1 MALRVAFDATAAT
14 QGAGVGRYTAG
25 LLRAL
30 LAEADGIDYTLL
42 TARGASGYVDA
53 LVGRVPLRRRALPV
67 SKRVADLVWQRARLP
82 LPAEWVTGAADVF
95 HSPDYVLP
103 PLRRAA
109 AVLTVHD
116 LSFVAL
122 PQFAHPALAAYLRA
136 AVPRSVARADAIL
149 ADSANTAADL
159 VRYYGVPEARVR
171 VVYPG
176 LEPQFVPQAEAEDEA
191 IVRERY
197 GLRGRYFLCVGT
209 IEPRKN
215 YVGAI
220 AAAGI
225 AADAGFEGCLA
236 IAGGTGWLAEESL
249 AAALAAGDRV
259 RLLGRVADEHLPA
272 IYRGAVAL
280 VYPSHYEGFG
290 FPPLEA
296 MASGTPAIAARNSSL
311 PEAVG
316 DAGLS
321 CGTDPQSIAA
331 AMQAVL
337 SDEPL
342 RRRLVLAGLE
352 RARTFTWQ
360 RAADQVRQVYR
371 EVG

>member
-30 LAEADGIDYTLL
+30 LRDDCGIDYTLL
-42 TARGASGYVDA
+42 TAHGAASDLDRFSGEAAVT
-53 LVGRVPLRRRALPV
+53 RRTLPV
-67 SKRVADLVWQRARLP
+67 SKRVADLVWQRLRLP
-82 LPAEWVTGAADVF
+82 LPAEWLTGRADVY

-109 AVLTVHD
+109 GVVTVHD
-116 LSFVAL
+116 LSFVAQ
-122 PQFAHPALAAYLRA
+122 PQFAHPALAAYLRR
-136 AVPRSVARADAIL
+136 AVPLSVARAAVVL

-159 VRYYGVPEARVR
+159 SAHMGVPPERLR

-176 LEPQFVPQAEAEDEA
+176 LEERFRPQPQADDEA
-191 IVRERY
+191 VVRGRYRLER
-197 GLRGRYFLCVGT
+197 RYFLCVGT

-215 YVGAI
+215 YVGAV
-220 AAAGI
+220 AALQRVVAAGFSG
-225 AADAGFEGCLA
+225 DLA

-249 AAALAAGDRV
+249 VAARAAGERV
-259 RLLGRVADEHLPA
+259 RLLGHVPDEHLPA
-272 IYRGAVAL
+272 LYRRAVAL

-296 MASGTPAIAARNSSL
+296 MACGTPAIAARNSSL

-316 DAGLS
+316 DAGLY
-321 CGTDPQSIAA
+321 CGTDPESIAA
-331 AMQAVL
+331 AMLAVL
-337 SDEPL
+337 GDE
-342 RRRLVLAGLE
+342 RRRAQLVAAGLE
-352 RARTFTWQ
+352 RARTFTWE
-360 RAADQVRQVYR
+360 RAAGEVRQVYR